1 MDAITKALQV
11 AINAHKGQTDKG
23 GGAYIFHPV
32 TVALH
37 VKTDDEKTVAL
48 LHDVVED
55 TDTTLNDLRAMGFSE
70 TVVQAVDAVTR
81 RPDELR
87 DDYLHR
93 VKANAIATTV
103 KIADLHHN
111 SDLSR
116 IPIPGEK
123 DFARVAKYAAEIEFL
138 ES

>member
-1 MDAITKALQV
+1 MDAITQALQV

-23 GGAYIFHPV
+23 GGDYIFHPV

-70 TVVQAVDAVTR
+70 TVVQAVDSVTR
-81 RPDELR
+81 RPDEPR
-87 DDYLHR
+87 NDYLRR
-93 VKANAIATTV
+93 VKANVIATAV

-111 SDLSR
+111 SDISR
-116 IPIPGEK
+116 IPAPSEK
-123 DFARVAKYAAEIEFL
+123 DFARVAKYAEEIAFL